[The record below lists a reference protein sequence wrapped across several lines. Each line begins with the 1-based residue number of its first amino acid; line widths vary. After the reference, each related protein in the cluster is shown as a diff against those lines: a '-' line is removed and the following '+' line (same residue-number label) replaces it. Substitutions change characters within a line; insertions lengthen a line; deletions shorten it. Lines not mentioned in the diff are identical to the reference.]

1 MIKLFAWEKKWK
13 NKILGKLKYIIHYIK
28 FCIKK
33 DINLISNLIS
43 DVRESE
49 LKELFKAY
57 FCLSMYNL
65 IWMATPVLVT
75 IVMFYVYT
83 KVQGNELTASIAFT
97 SITIFN
103 ELRYVLANL
112 PDVFM
117 QGYQAIVSIRRI
129 ETFLNS
135 GEIESQSVN
144 TNTLKIGFGN
154 ASVVWNKYGED
165 DEISSNEFVIKN
177 LNIEFP
183 IGKLSIVCK
192 YLLLIII

>member
-1 MIKLFAWEKKWK
+1 L
-13 NKILGKLKYIIHYIK
+13 
-28 FCIKK
+28 
-33 DINLISNLIS
+33 
-43 DVRESE
+43 
-49 LKELFKAY
+49 
-57 FCLSMYNL
+57 CLTLYNL

-75 IVMFYVYT
+75 IVMFYVFT

-135 GEIESQSVN
+135 GEIESQFVE
-144 TNTLKIGFGN
+144 TNTSKVGFKN
-154 ASVVWNKYGED
+154 ASVIWNKYKED
-165 DEISSNEFVIKN
+165 NEISSDEFVMKD

-192 YLLLIII
+192 YLLFIIIKNYLKIEINNTFCLFIRRTNRIRKGNLYYTIYYLFIHLA